1 MAYGRITQQELIEL
15 VRSHH
20 PHMLE
25 EEVRRALN
33 RAQAE
38 FCAETEIIESLY
50 ADTIVDGQ
58 SFYRLGSSAIQG
70 DHPIITIKRVDINEE
85 VIPRL
90 KGSPPLLDKDIIAT

>member
-1 MAYGRITQQELIEL
+1 MAYGRVTQQELIEL

-38 FCAETEIIESLY
+38 FCAETEIVESLF
-50 ADTIVDGQ
+50 VDLLIEGQ
-58 SFYRLGSSAIQG
+58 SFYRLGASAIQG

-90 KGSPPLLDKDIIAT
+90 KGDPPLLDKDVIAS

>member
-1 MAYGRITQQELIEL
+1 MAYGALKQQELIEL
-15 VRSHH
+15 IRGHH

-33 RAQAE
+33 RAQSE
-38 FCAETEIIESLY
+38 FCSVTGIVESLFV
-50 ADTIVDGQ
+50 DTLISGQ
-58 SFYRLGSSAIQG
+58 SFYRLGNSPIQG

-90 KGSPPLLDKDIIAT
+90 KGDPPLLDKDILAT